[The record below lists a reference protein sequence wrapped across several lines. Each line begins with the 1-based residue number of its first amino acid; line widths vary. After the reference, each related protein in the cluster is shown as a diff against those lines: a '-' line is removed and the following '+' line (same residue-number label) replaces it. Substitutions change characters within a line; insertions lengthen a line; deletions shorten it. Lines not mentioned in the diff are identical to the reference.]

1 MAFAAATWIVN
12 PLCATLAVLQLAVQ
26 TGKLPE
32 HESPGSTGLVLAHEN
47 VTLAL
52 GKVPAVVM
60 LKPRE
65 LAVPVTA
72 TVTGA
77 GVVLYVMFTMCN
89 ATFWECVRPLR
100 SVPTPWILKLKFATV
115 GWLIVGVKL
124 TGVPG
129 CGLFGL
135 KVQVFGGFV
144 PTATQLSATLLL
156 YGTALMPAAVPGGTV
171 VGWPVNV
178 PRLANGVL
186 VAA

>member
-1 MAFAAATWIVN
+1 MSPVALPPDRRFRRAHVKPARTRRHWQALVGRSVRYTLIV
-12 PLCATLAVLQLAVQ
+12 AVLLYAAYRVPRIVVQ

-77 GVVLYVMFTMCN
+77 GVVL
-89 ATFWECVRPLR
+89 
-100 SVPTPWILKLKFATV
+100 
-115 GWLIVGVKL
+115 
-124 TGVPG
+124 
-129 CGLFGL
+129 
-135 KVQVFGGFV
+135 
-144 PTATQLSATLLL
+144 
-156 YGTALMPAAVPGGTV
+156 
-171 VGWPVNV
+171 
-178 PRLANGVL
+178 
-186 VAA
+186 